1 MGGTPGQL
9 SAVPPAPVVTEAA
22 PYAPPAVV
30 APGPPAV
37 AVTPTPP
44 ATVVYPA
51 PPAAVVTPTT
61 PLTAPE
67 TVAMT
72 APSDMRFAQQL
83 AAANAGEIE
92 LARIAYV
99 QASSPEVRA
108 YARQMLID
116 HRDLAIKLD
125 NFALERGYLVT
136 WQLEPQMVS
145 TVDRLRTMQGT
156 AFDRAYMNEMVT
168 SHEQQA
174 VALLEAQASSGR
186 ETASL
191 AEEALPIVR
200 HHLDMARDLDA
211 RV

>member
-1 MGGTPGQL
+1 M
-9 SAVPPAPVVTEAA
+9 
-22 PYAPPAVV
+22 
-30 APGPPAV
+30 
-37 AVTPTPP
+37 
-44 ATVVYPA
+44 
-51 PPAAVVTPTT
+51 
-61 PLTAPE
+61 
-67 TVAMT
+67 
-72 APSDMRFAQQL
+72 
-83 AAANAGEIE
+83 
-92 LARIAYV
+92 

-168 SHEQQA
+168 SHEQA

-191 AEEALPIVR
+191 ADEALPIVR